1 MSVQVGTLDIGRRIK
16 MLQLLLAIVILS
28 GILIC
33 GLRRVKLL
41 VLSFAF
47 QSLAIT
53 FICIILGYNTKEIHY
68 YIMGLLTLIIKV
80 IIIPY
85 IINKSTKYL
94 KVKRELDLIINAVNS
109 FVLSGFFI
117 IIVFAFF
124 RNYDNTYLKTAVF
137 LALVGGTLMIGRK
150 KAITQMIGFLTIENG
165 IILFEMSVVKLSLI
179 LEAWMALEV
188 LVLAL
193 LMGIM
198 IFNINKTFD
207 TINTDYL
214 SNLKE

>member
-1 MSVQVGTLDIGRRIK
+1 MV
-16 MLQLLLAIVILS
+16 QLLLAIVILS

-85 IINKSTKYL
+85 IINKSTRYL

-124 RNYDNTYLKTAVF
+124 RSYDNTYLKTAVF

>member
-1 MSVQVGTLDIGRRIK
+1 
-16 MLQLLLAIVILS
+16 MLQFLFAIVILS

-41 VLSFAF
+41 VLSFAS

-80 IIIPY
+80 LIIPY
-85 IINKSTKYL
+85 IIKKSTRHL
-94 KVKRELDLIINAVNS
+94 KVKRELDLIINATNS

-117 IIVFAFF
+117 IIIFAFF
-124 RNYDNTYLKTAVF
+124 RNFDNTYLKIGIF
-137 LALVGGTLMIGRK
+137 LCLVGGTLMIGRK

-165 IILFEMSVVKLSLI
+165 IVLFEMSLVKISLI

-193 LMGIM
+193 FMGIM

-207 TINTDYL
+207 TVDTDYL

>member
-1 MSVQVGTLDIGRRIK
+1 
-16 MLQLLLAIVILS
+16 MLQFLLASVILS

-41 VLSFAF
+41 ALSFAL

-53 FICIILGYNTKEIHY
+53 FICIILGYSTKEIHY
-68 YIMGLLTLIIKV
+68 YIMGLLPLVIKV

-85 IINKSTKYL
+85 ILKKSTRYL

-109 FVLSGFFI
+109 FALSGFFI
-117 IIVFAFF
+117 IIIFAFF

>member
-1 MSVQVGTLDIGRRIK
+1 

-33 GLRRVKLL
+33 GLRRVNLL
-41 VLSFAF
+41 ALSFAF

-53 FICIILGYNTKEIHY
+53 FICIILGYNTKEVHY
-68 YIMGLLTLIIKV
+68 YIIGFLTLIIRV
-80 IIIPY
+80 FLIPY
-85 IINKSTKYL
+85 IVKKSTRYL
-94 KVKRELDLIINAVNS
+94 KVKRELDLIINATNS

-117 IIVFAFF
+117 IIIFAFF
-124 RNYDNTYLKTAVF
+124 RNFDNTYLKTGLF
-137 LALVGGTLMIGRK
+137 LGLVGATLMIGRK

-165 IILFEMSVVKLSLI
+165 IILFEMSVVKLSVM

-198 IFNINKTFD
+198 IFDINKTFD
-207 TINTDYL
+207 TINTDKF

>member
-1 MSVQVGTLDIGRRIK
+1 
-16 MLQLLLAIVILS
+16 MLQLLLAVVILS

-33 GLRRVKLL
+33 GFRRVKLL
-41 VLSFAF
+41 TRSFAF

-53 FICIILGYNTKEIHY
+53 FICIIAGYNTKEIHFF
-68 YIMGLLTLIIKV
+68 IIGALTLVIKV
-80 IIIPY
+80 FIIPY
-85 IINKSTKYL
+85 IIEKSIKYL
-94 KVKRELDLIINAVNS
+94 KVKREMDLIINVINS
-109 FVLSGFFI
+109 FIISGLFI
-117 IIVFAFF
+117 IIIFAFF
-124 RNYDNTYLKTAVF
+124 RNLDNTYLKTGLF
-137 LALVGGTLMIGRK
+137 LGLVGATLMIGRK
-150 KAITQMIGFLTIENG
+150 KAITQMIGLLTIENG

-198 IFNINKTFD
+198 IFHINKTFD
-207 TINTDYL
+207 TVNTDYL

>member
-1 MSVQVGTLDIGRRIK
+1 
-16 MLQLLLAIVILS
+16 MLQLLLAIIILS

-53 FICIILGYNTKEIHY
+53 FICIILGYNTKEVHY

-85 IINKSTKYL
+85 IINKSTRYL

-124 RNYDNTYLKTAVF
+124 RNYNNTYLKTAVF

>member
-1 MSVQVGTLDIGRRIK
+1 

-85 IINKSTKYL
+85 IINKSTRYL

-117 IIVFAFF
+117 IIVCAFF

>member
-1 MSVQVGTLDIGRRIK
+1 

-85 IINKSTKYL
+85 IINKSTRYL

>member
-1 MSVQVGTLDIGRRIK
+1 
-16 MLQLLLAIVILS
+16 MLQFLLASVILS

-41 VLSFAF
+41 ALSFAF

-68 YIMGLLTLIIKV
+68 YIMGLLTLVIKV

-85 IINKSTKYL
+85 IIKKSTRYL

>member
-1 MSVQVGTLDIGRRIK
+1 

-53 FICIILGYNTKEIHY
+53 FICIILGYNTKEVHY

-85 IINKSTKYL
+85 IINKSTRYL

-188 LVLAL
+188 LILAL

>member
-1 MSVQVGTLDIGRRIK
+1 

-85 IINKSTKYL
+85 IINKSTRYL

-117 IIVFAFF
+117 IIVLAFF

>member
-1 MSVQVGTLDIGRRIK
+1 MVQF
-16 MLQLLLAIVILS
+16 LLAIVILS

-41 VLSFAF
+41 SLSFAF

-53 FICIILGYNTKEIHY
+53 FICIILGYNTKEVHY

-80 IIIPY
+80 LIIPY
-85 IINKSTKYL
+85 IIKKSTRYL
-94 KVKRELDLIINAVNS
+94 KVKRELDLIINAANS

-117 IIVFAFF
+117 IIIFAFF
-124 RNYDNTYLKTAVF
+124 RNFDNTYLKTGLF

-207 TINTDYL
+207 TVNTDYL